1 MIGETIS
8 HYRIIEKLGGGG
20 MGVVYKAEDLKL
32 GRFVALKFL
41 PDEVAK
47 DTQALSR
54 FQREAKS
61 ASALNHPNICTIYE
75 IDDQHGAA
83 FIAME
88 FLDGVT
94 LKHRIAGRPIETEV
108 LLGLAI
114 EIADALDAAHSEG
127 IVHRDIKPA
136 NIFVTKRGHAKILDF
151 GLAKVAPAGNSSG
164 NIARGDTLTETIAQ
178 PHLTSPGSTMG
189 TVAYMSPEQAR
200 GKELDA
206 RTDLFSFGAVLYE
219 MATGQLPF
227 RGDSTATIFEAI
239 LNRPPVAP
247 VRLNPDAPAELE
259 RIINKA
265 IEKDRN
271 LRYQHAADMRTDLQR
286 LKRDTESV
294 SSPAMQTA
302 DVRASASRRG
312 MWMSAAA
319 VALTA
324 VLAAGGY
331 YYFHRAK
338 PKATPT
344 LTEKDTI
351 VLADFD
357 NKTGDPVLDDTLK
370 QALAVDLDQ
379 SPYLNVV
386 PDRKIS
392 EGLKLMG
399 RDGTQRLTAEVARD
413 LCQRLNSNA
422 MLQGSIA
429 NLGNQYVVVLTVT
442 NCATG
447 DSLASEQVRVESKEQ
462 ILPALDKAASSLRG
476 RLGESLGSIEKY
488 ATPVEQAST
497 PSLAALQAYSA
508 GLKAWEDKGNEAAV
522 PFYKRAIELDPNFA
536 MAYAHLA
543 QAYANMGVENLSIEN
558 SNKAFKLRDQV
569 SERERFYIDTRYYA
583 IVTGEEE
590 KVVGTFE
597 QWRQVYPREAGP
609 ARTLSLEYRILGR
622 YEDAYHEATE
632 SVRLEPNS
640 DINCG
645 DLAFSALT
653 LNRPDEAQA
662 VLKEIRVL
670 KPGIGVANL
679 DLYVMAFLRNDP
691 MGMQKELAL
700 AAGNDG
706 DGTMAALQAE
716 TEAYYG
722 RVQKSRELTL
732 RVIEGITGN
741 KEVRAEWAAIAG
753 IQGALYEAEFG
764 YSELARHDASAA
776 LTLSKGDE
784 IQIEAAL
791 VLALAGDTGR
801 AEAMAAELAKRNPLD
816 TLLNMYWIPAI
827 RAAIE
832 LANKNP
838 AKAVQNLELTSHYE
852 LGDVIDYYT
861 APLFPVFLR
870 GQALLAMHQGREAA
884 AEFQKFIDHPGVVQ
898 NYPLGPLARVGLAR
912 AYAMQGDIPKA
923 RAAYQSFLSLWKDAD
938 PDIPILKEAKA
949 EYAMLQ

>member
-1 MIGETIS
+1 VIGETIS
-8 HYRIIEKLGGGG
+8 HYRIVEKLGGGG

-32 GRFVALKFL
+32 SRFVALKFL

-47 DTQALSR
+47 DAQSLAR

-151 GLAKVAPAGNSSG
+151 GLAKVAPQGRSSSKIAG
-164 NIARGDTLTETIAQ
+164 GDTLTETVAQ

-200 GKELDA
+200 GKDLDA

-265 IEKDRN
+265 IEKDRK

-302 DVRASASRRG
+302 DVRTSASRRG
-312 MWMSAAA
+312 MRMSAAA
-319 VALTA
+319 AALTV
-324 VLAAGGY
+324 VLVAGGY
-331 YYFHRAK
+331 FYFHRSTS
-338 PKATPT
+338 KAMPT

-399 RDGTQRLTAEVARD
+399 RDATKRLTAELARD

-429 NLGNQYVVVLTVT
+429 NVGSQYVVVLTVT

-447 DSLASEQVRVESKEQ
+447 DSLASEQVRAESKEQ

-508 GLKAWEDKGNEAAV
+508 GLKAWEDRGNEAAI
-522 PFYKRAIELDPNFA
+522 PFYKRAIELDPSFA
-536 MAYAHLA
+536 MAYAHLG
-543 QAYANMGVENLSIEN
+543 QAYANLGVENLSIEN
-558 SNKAFKLRDQV
+558 SNKAFKLRDRV
-569 SERERFYIDTRYYA
+569 SERERFYIDSRYYG
-583 IVTGEEE
+583 IVTSEEE
-590 KVVGTFE
+590 KVVETFE
-597 QWRQVYPREAGP
+597 QWRQVYPREAAP

-622 YEDAYHEATE
+622 YEDAYHEAAE

-640 DINCG
+640 DINRG

-662 VLKEIRVL
+662 VLKEIRVS
-670 KPGIGVANL
+670 KPAIGIANI

-691 MGMQKELAL
+691 TGMQKELAS
-700 AAGNDG
+700 AAGNDA
-706 DGTMAALQAE
+706 DDSMMALQAE

-722 RVQKSRELTL
+722 RMQKSRELT
-732 RVIEGITGN
+732 RRAIEIIMGN
-741 KEVRAEWAAIAG
+741 KERGQEWAAAVG
-753 IQGALYEAEFG
+753 VQGALYEAEVG
-764 YSELARHDASAA
+764 YFELARHDASVA
-776 LTLSKGDE
+776 LTLSKSEE
-784 IQIEAAL
+784 IQIDAAL
-791 VLALAGDTGR
+791 ALALAGDTAR
-801 AEAMAAELAKRNPLD
+801 VEAIAAGLAKRNPLD
-816 TLLNMYWIPAI
+816 TLLSMYWIPSI

-838 AKAVQNLELTSHYE
+838 GKAVQDLELTSHYE

-861 APLFPVFLR
+861 APLFPVYLR
-870 GQALLAMHQGREAA
+870 GQALLAMHRGREAA

-898 NYPLGPLARVGLAR
+898 NYPLGALARVGLAR
-912 AYAMQGDIPKA
+912 AYAMQSDIPKA
-923 RAAYQSFLSLWKDAD
+923 RAAYQSFFSLWKDAD
-938 PDIPILKEAKA
+938 PDAPILKEAKA
-949 EYAMLQ
+949 ESAKLP